1 MNSTSLYN
9 QAIVAIKELYHLITK
24 RSFIK
29 RMITASIIAAAAY
42 ALYMQSSPIF
52 LSIGIA
58 TTLLYILLFEWP
70 YFKQPFLTPL
80 YPVLPLL
87 LMIALNQGVYR
98 ILLCFCVVIAA
109 SYDMG
114 AYVTGTLFGKHK
126 LAPSISPK
134 KTIEGLLGGIAA
146 AIIAGWLLYIYFALQ
161 TTLCLYTL
169 VLIVGALCA
178 AGGDLLES
186 WLKRVAHLKDAG
198 SILPGHGGFLDRLD
212 SLFIISSIV
221 YILRKSLYIWLFL

>member
-1 MNSTSLYN
+1 MDII
-9 QAIVAIKELYHLITK
+9 AIYHLLISVIQTTLN
-24 RSFIK
+24 RIIRPSFIK
-29 RMITASIIAAAAY
+29 RIITASIIATVSY
-42 ALYMQSSPIF
+42 ALYIQSSPIF

-58 TTLLYILLFEWP
+58 ATLLYILLFEWP
-70 YFKQPFLTPL
+70 YFKQPLLTPL

-87 LMIALNQGVYR
+87 LIIALNQGAYR

-114 AYVTGTLFGKHK
+114 AYILGTLCGKHK

-134 KTIEGLLGGIAA
+134 KTIEGLWGGIVCAV
-146 AIIAGWLLYIYFALQ
+146 IAG
-161 TTLCLYTL
+161 LCLYLYFAIKAPLYLYTL
-169 VLIVGALCA
+169 MLIIGALCA

-186 WLKRVAHLKDAG
+186 WLKRIAHLKDAG

-221 YILRKSLYIWLFL
+221 YIVRKSLYAWLFL

>member
-9 QAIVAIKELYHLITK
+9 QAIVAIKALYTLITK

-29 RMITASIIAAAAY
+29 RIITASIITIVVY

-87 LMIALNQGVYR
+87 LIIALNQGSYR
-98 ILLCFCVVIAA
+98 ILLCFCTLIAA

-114 AYVTGTLFGKHK
+114 AYVTGTVYGKHK

-134 KTIEGLLGGIAA
+134 KTIEGLWGGIVCAV
-146 AIIAGWLLYIYFALQ
+146 IAGWLLYIYFALQ
-161 TTLCLYTL
+161 TPLCLYTL
-169 VLIVGALCA
+169 VVIVGALCA
-178 AGGDLLES
+178 ASGDLLES

-212 SLFIISSIV
+212 SLFIISALV
-221 YILRKSLYIWLFL
+221 YITRKSLYTWLFF

>member
-9 QAIVAIKELYHLITK
+9 QAIKAIKALCTLITK

-29 RMITASIIAAAAY
+29 RIITASIIAIVVY

-52 LSIGIA
+52 LSISIA
-58 TTLLYILLFEWP
+58 TTLLYILIFEWP
-70 YFKQPFLTPL
+70 SFKQPILTPL

-87 LMIALNQGVYR
+87 LMIALNQGAYR
-98 ILLCFCVVIAA
+98 ILLCFCVVIAT

-114 AYVTGTLFGKHK
+114 AYIMGTLFGKHK

-134 KTIEGLLGGIAA
+134 KTVEGLWGGIFCAV
-146 AIIAGWLLYIYFALQ
+146 IAG
-161 TTLCLYTL
+161 LCLYL
-169 VLIVGALCA
+169 YFAIKAPLYLYIPAIIIGALCA
-178 AGGDLLES
+178 AGGDLYES
-186 WLKRVAHLKDAG
+186 WLKRAAHLKDAG

-221 YILRKSLYIWLFL
+221 YIIRKSLYAWLFL